1 VTSTLAYLTSADSAD
16 PVVEAALDY
25 AERLA
30 KALKDKDRLSARE
43 AMFLVLLRRVREL
56 EEENAMLRRLG

>member
-1 VTSTLAYLTSADSAD
+1 MTSTLNYLTSADSTD
-16 PVVEAALDY
+16 PVVDAALDY

-30 KALKDKDRLSARE
+30 KALKGKDRLSARE

-56 EEENAMLRRLG
+56 EEENEMLRRLG

>member
-1 VTSTLAYLTSADSAD
+1 MTSTLDYLTSDDSTD
-16 PVVEAALDY
+16 PVVDAALDY

-56 EEENAMLRRLG
+56 EEENAMLRRLV

>member
-1 VTSTLAYLTSADSAD
+1 MTVDYLISDDSTD
-16 PVVEAALDY
+16 PVVDAALDY